1 MITRL
6 TPEQGEKIKGIIN
19 NDANL
24 IEAYLKIKDLD
35 YEDWSMVYE
44 MKHPSPKHWDR
55 MYSVRRDVAWQEEV
69 NKKLLPEN
77 VVGACVVGGFF
88 LALLAEQP
96 EKKAFLPSIWQN
108 NESRVEDLP
117 SELVVLL
124 IDEYGLNLGMLETLQ
139 SINDVNRE
147 IETRRTTLKACVD
160 IFVEEGFND
169 EIENASDHYF
179 DLVTTMRS

>member
-55 MYSVRRDVAWQEEV
+55 MYSVRRDIAWQEEV

-77 VVGACVVGGFF
+77 VLGACVIGGLAISLIAKYPERNLLRELYNSNARGIQNVHLHEVSVLLEEEFGLTMNMQRELQYTNDNVVGKSEVYT
-88 LALLAEQP
+88 LERRENL
-96 EKKAFLPSIWQN
+96 KKLIDSWT
-108 NESRVEDLP
+108 EP
-117 SELVVLL
+117 SE
-124 IDEYGLNLGMLETLQ
+124 EAE
-139 SINDVNRE
+139 S
-147 IETRRTTLKACVD
+147 
-160 IFVEEGFND
+160 
-169 EIENASDHYF
+169 
-179 DLVTTMRS
+179 